1 MSVFD
6 QSLDRV
12 IPITPELLKEDGWE
26 QMPLCSISQDMSRS
40 IYRRYEKSFDDGVI
54 LCTLVTTT
62 NHNKELVY
70 RFSFYDNA
78 IGPRCYDFSELI
90 YMDNIDIILNKYGII

>member
-12 IPITPELLKEDGWE
+12 ISITPESLKEDGWE
-26 QMPLCSISQDMSRS
+26 QMPLCSISQDTPQS

-54 LCTLVTTT
+54 LCTLATTI

-70 RFSFYDNA
+70 RLSFHDKA
-78 IGPRCYDFSELI
+78 INLRCHDFTELTH
-90 YMDNIDIILNKYGII
+90 MDGIDIILERYGII

>member
-12 IPITPELLKEDGWE
+12 IPITPKSLKEDGWE
-26 QMPLCSISQDMSRS
+26 QMPLCNISQDMPRS

-70 RFSFYDNA
+70 RFSFYDNV
-78 IGPRCYDFSELI
+78 INLRCHDFSELT
-90 YMDNIDIILNKYGII
+90 YMDSIDLILNKYGII